1 MHEFMR
7 WVGAGQNNHGT
18 VEKAL
23 GFIRR
28 LLSFFG
34 DENRKQ
40 VKDILRHLRDNE
52 VELPAGGVLTP
63 ERFLQLGLALGG
75 GGGFESLHYLLENAF
90 DARGDLSY
98 SFLRE
103 V

>member
-1 MHEFMR
+1 MKK
-7 WVGAGQNNHGT
+7 V
-18 VEKAL
+18 
-23 GFIRR
+23 
-28 LLSFFG
+28 
-34 DENRKQ
+34 
-40 VKDILRHLRDNE
+40 LRHLRDNK

-75 GGGFESLHYLLENAF
+75 GGGFESLHYLLENASF

-103 V
+103 VR